1 MGEWKSFN
9 YKEIKKFIIENLDI
23 ETKEFLMIKYPKC
36 KKIDDIK
43 HLNEGSLKQFYQA
56 LTLENGKFIYVKTS
70 INNTTNL
77 GGYLVKIKSRFNE
90 QNEIDDGSNS
100 SIIMCHEVEFVKQ
113 VSDNTRKFVY
123 HRGNP
128 TGFILNY
135 SFNQMS
141 EKQRDLFI
149 KYEC

>member
-1 MGEWKSFN
+1 MR
-9 YKEIKKFIIENLDI
+9 
-23 ETKEFLMIKYPKC
+23 KYPKC

-43 HLNEGSLKQFYQA
+43 HLTVYSLKQFYQV
-56 LTLENGKFIYVKTS
+56 LTLETGELIYVKTS

-77 GGYLVKIKSRFNE
+77 GGYLVKIKSRLNE

-100 SIIMCHEVEFVKQ
+100 SIIMCREVEFVKQ
-113 VSDNTRKFVY
+113 VSDNTHKFVY
-123 HRGNP
+123 HTGNP

-135 SFNQMS
+135 SFKQMS